1 MIIATFEND
10 GNMLRTELPKH
21 IADLID
27 DLGSIG
33 IVKMPSEIMP
43 RRDNQYNIKLYSE
56 SVLGQALIE
65 RIGKND
71 TLEQLNKVCF
81 QIDNGFDDRF
91 KADIINESDAKNCK
105 EVSRLFGYQNPTE
118 TDKFTIN
125 AALDFHR
132 KNWTPSRCI
141 VEKTVLIPL
150 EEFIYLRAAPTM
162 HNKTIEQNI
171 DKMFYD
177 RKTDTEHCLL
187 MIDKSSGDGLLV
199 QSEGCPYASQA
210 QYIPN
215 ARILY
220 DNYRQRQSKEVKFYC
235 PLKVVYDIDYED
247 NEIYPEDAVKY
258 ATEIK
263 AALAADEMPEEREHG
278 LMTWYNYQGDEIS
291 DKVYSAHMDVE
302 VYNDEL
308 VGVIRA
314 KILGELTESE
324 MMYFKNFLS
333 GQLSDGVG
341 ESFEQGPIATSDGN
355 ILVSFWNSYDN
366 WALIPED
373 EFNGEFPEPDEDED
387 ITM

>member
-21 IADLID
+21 IDDLMA

-33 IVKMPSEIMP
+33 IVKQPSEI
-43 RRDNQYNIKLYSE
+43 RISKDTQFNIKLYSE

-71 TLEQLNKVCF
+71 TLAQLNKVCF
-81 QIDNGFDDRF
+81 QLDKGFDDRF
-91 KADIINESDAKNCK
+91 KADIINESNAKNCK
-105 EVSRLFGYQNPTE
+105 EVSRLFGCERSYDS
-118 TDKFTIN
+118 DKLILN

-132 KNWTPSRCI
+132 KSWTPSRCV
-141 VEKTVLIPL
+141 VEKTAVVPY
-150 EEFIYLRAAPTM
+150 EEFMHLRTAPTK

-187 MIDKSSGDGLLV
+187 LIDKQTGDGLLV

-220 DNYRQRQSKEVKFYC
+220 DNYRQQQSKEVKFYC
-235 PLKVVYDIDYED
+235 PLKIVYDVDYED

-258 ATEIK
+258 ASIIK
-263 AALAADEMPEEREHG
+263 AALAADEMPEERERG
-278 LMTWYNYQGDEIS
+278 LMTWYSYPEDDVS

-302 VYNDEL
+302 VYDGEL
-308 VGVIRA
+308 VGVIKA

-324 MMYFKNFLS
+324 IMCFKNFIS
-333 GQLSDGVG
+333 GQLSDGAG
-341 ESFEQGPIATSDGN
+341 ESFEQRPITSNDGN
-355 ILVSFWNSYDN
+355 IFVSFWNSDDN

-373 EFNGEFPEPDEDED
+373 EFDGEFPEPDED